1 MVSTSETY
9 PVGSEIT
16 DSAHGGQSRTRHDSA
31 PLLML
36 PGPLSAN
43 SRNGPSAASNSSLTA
58 FSRNSEDVPP
68 DTGSRSR
75 LISQTNDSFSDVQS
89 QGLTDVSSPIT
100 IESYVNRAGLGS
112 GGAVLRQ
119 GTLSSQYPGETQ
131 NPYRFSQT
139 QAQMA
144 SYEDDFLGGG
154 TNDSDSTQGSSTSPL
169 PRVPSRGVTLS
180 DNGPV
185 PGPDGVRRV
194 ARPQSRRPF
203 SLIGGLLKIVGNAH

>member
-1 MVSTSETY
+1 ML
-9 PVGSEIT
+9 P
-16 DSAHGGQSRTRHDSA
+16 A
-31 PLLML
+31 PL
-36 PGPLSAN
+36 SVN
-43 SRNGPSAASNSSLTA
+43 NRNGPSTASNSSLTA
-58 FSRNSEDVPP
+58 FSRNSEEVPP

-75 LISQTNDSFSDVQS
+75 LISQTNDSYSDVQG
-89 QGLTDVSSPIT
+89 QVNDVSSPIT

-144 SYEDDFLGGG
+144 SYEDDFLGG

-169 PRVPSRGVTLS
+169 PRVPSRGITLS

-194 ARPQSRRPF
+194 ARPQSRRPS
-203 SLIGGLLKIVGNAH
+203 SLQPPTNRYSRTSMYGAPASPNGLPGLPPGAAPPRPYGDMQ